1 MEENEKN
8 ETKFKAIPVTG
19 SSSYNKNEKSQK
31 NKTGFGKTVILPF
44 VSGVVGCSVVLGT
57 CFGVPSIRSKLINN
71 SSSNISTSNSSSWP
85 TILASYSVSSPNKV
99 TVTFPASVIW

>member
-44 VSGVVGCSVVLGT
+44 VSGVVGCSVVLNLKQGSRQT
-57 CFGVPSIRSKLINN
+57 LPLLIK
-71 SSSNISTSNSSSWP
+71 IYLRITK
-85 TILASYSVSSPNKV
+85 I
-99 TVTFPASVIW
+99 

>member
-31 NKTGFGKTVILPF
+31 N
-44 VSGVVGCSVVLGT
+44 C
-57 CFGVPSIRSKLINN
+57 
-71 SSSNISTSNSSSWP
+71 
-85 TILASYSVSSPNKV
+85 
-99 TVTFPASVIW
+99 

>member
-19 SSSYNKNEKSQK
+19 SSSYNKNE
-31 NKTGFGKTVILPF
+31 TGFGKTVILPF

-57 CFGVPSIRSKLINN
+57 CFGVPSVR
-71 SSSNISTSNSSSWP
+71 
-85 TILASYSVSSPNKV
+85 
-99 TVTFPASVIW
+99 

>member
-31 NKTGFGKTVILPF
+31 NCWLFVMAMIL
-44 VSGVVGCSVVLGT
+44 
-57 CFGVPSIRSKLINN
+57 
-71 SSSNISTSNSSSWP
+71 
-85 TILASYSVSSPNKV
+85 
-99 TVTFPASVIW
+99 

>member
-31 NKTGFGKTVILPF
+31 IKQ
-44 VSGVVGCSVVLGT
+44 VLE
-57 CFGVPSIRSKLINN
+57 KQLYYH
-71 SSSNISTSNSSSWP
+71 
-85 TILASYSVSSPNKV
+85 L
-99 TVTFPASVIW
+99 